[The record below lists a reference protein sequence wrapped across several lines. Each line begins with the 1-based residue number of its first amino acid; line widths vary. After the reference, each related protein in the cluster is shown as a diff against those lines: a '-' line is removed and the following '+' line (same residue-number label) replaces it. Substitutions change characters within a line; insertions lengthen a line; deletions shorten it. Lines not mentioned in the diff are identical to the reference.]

1 MPGKN
6 ADTGGCG
13 GHCGENRKQEGKA
26 VEYKGYYIAVGW
38 NNREMGFDFDV
49 YDSENKAVARSDA
62 AYFFDD
68 NAEKAAKE
76 AVDKILQEQE
86 NGE

>member
-1 MPGKN
+1 M
-6 ADTGGCG
+6 
-13 GHCGENRKQEGKA
+13 
-26 VEYKGYYIAVGW
+26 EYKGYYIAVSW
-38 NNREMGFDFDV
+38 NNREMGFDFAV
-49 YDSENKAVARSDA
+49 YDPEHRKVARSDA
-62 AYFFDD
+62 SYFFDY

>member
-1 MPGKN
+1 M
-6 ADTGGCG
+6 
-13 GHCGENRKQEGKA
+13 
-26 VEYKGYYIAVGW
+26 EYKGYYIAVGW

-86 NGE
+86 TGE